1 MAVKDKIKDPSAR
14 EPALRDNQKDIQ
26 PKDTLKENEQLK
38 KKIDDL
44 EKRASELERVNNSLE
59 NDIAEL
65 AKKNSELVKW
75 SAELEK
81 QIAAFDFSLFNYP
94 QIIENAPIAFTRV
107 LRDTQGYALANK
119 EFSRQSGYTREEF
132 NALPDNQIL
141 DTIHPDDKDAFLTAH
156 AVWCDSGFKEVFR
169 TTYRIIN
176 RDAKILWLDV
186 YYYAELDDDGEPYAI
201 DQIYVD
207 ITDMKKYE
215 TVIETSLKQ
224 KEALLREIHHRVK
237 NNLQIISSLVKL
249 QSSHLKSPEV
259 KEIFAESQNR
269 IKTMA
274 LIHEKLFYATDLSVI
289 EFYDY
294 VKNLMHNLF
303 TTYSASTNRITPVI
317 SFRSVYLDIDT
328 AIPCGLII
336 NEVISN
342 SLKYAFPDK
351 KEGKIYINLTES
363 EPGEYLL
370 TIGDDGIGIP
380 KEIDLNNATTMGLKL
395 VKILSEQLSGKVHLV
410 RQNGTEFRITFKKLN
425 YLKRT

>member
-1 MAVKDKIKDPSAR
+1 MAVKEKIIKEPPAGDASLKDA
-14 EPALRDNQKDIQ
+14 I
-26 PKDTLKENEQLK
+26 KENQELNARIAELEKVNSDLK
-38 KKIDDL
+38 KKNGEL
-44 EKRASELERVNNSLE
+44 EK
-59 NDIAEL
+59 
-65 AKKNSELVKW
+65 W
-75 SAELEK
+75 SGELEK

-94 QIIENAPIAFTRV
+94 KIIENAPIAFTRV

-132 NALPDNQIL
+132 NALPENEIL
-141 DTIHPDDKDAFLTAH
+141 DTIHPDDKEAFLHAH
-156 AVWCDSGFKEVFR
+156 AAWCDSGFKDVFR

-176 RDAKILWLDV
+176 RDAKVLWLDV

-207 ITDMKKYE
+207 ISEMKKYE
-215 TVIETSLKQ
+215 SVIETSLKQ

-237 NNLQIISSLVKL
+237 NNLQIISSLIKL
-249 QSSHLKSPEV
+249 QSSHLKSPEMKGV
-259 KEIFAESQNR
+259 FAESQNR

-274 LIHEKLFYATDLSVI
+274 LIHEKLYHATDLSVI

-294 VKNLMHNLF
+294 VKNLMSNLYQ
-303 TTYSASTNRITPVI
+303 TYSISTNRITPVI

-342 SLKYAFPDK
+342 SLKYGFPDNR
-351 KEGKIYINLTES
+351 EGRIYINITES

-370 TIGDDGIGIP
+370 TIGDDGVGIP
-380 KEIDLNNATTMGLKL
+380 KEIDFNTTESMGLKL
-395 VKILSEQLSGKVHLV
+395 VKILSQQLTGKVHLV
-410 RQNGTEFRITFKKLN
+410 RQNGTEFRITFRKLN
-425 YLKRT
+425 YFKRT